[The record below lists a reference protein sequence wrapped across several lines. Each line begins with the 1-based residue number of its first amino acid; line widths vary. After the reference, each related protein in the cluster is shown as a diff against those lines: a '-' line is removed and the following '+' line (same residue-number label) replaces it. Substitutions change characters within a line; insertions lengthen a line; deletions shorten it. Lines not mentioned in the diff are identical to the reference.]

1 MASAAAAAQR
11 RARPMQLKREEK
23 MKRGRAIEPI
33 EHTHTH
39 NNMPR
44 ALCVRVHQSSSSF
57 YLCVALPRYVWS
69 FCSMERE
76 KRCYWASLQSVHPGA
91 VTDAKSEERERG

>member
-23 MKRGRAIEPI
+23 MKRGRAIE
-33 EHTHTH
+33 HTHTH

-44 ALCVRVHQSSSSF
+44 ARCVRVH
-57 YLCVALPRYVWS
+57 LPPSIYVWPS
-69 FCSMERE
+69 RS
-76 KRCYWASLQSVHPGA
+76 PGMCGHFVPWSA
-91 VTDAKSEERERG
+91 RSAAIGRPYKACIPEQ

>member
-44 ALCVRVHQSSSSF
+44 ALCVRVH
-57 YLCVALPRYVWS
+57 LPPSIYVWPS
-69 FCSMERE
+69 
-76 KRCYWASLQSVHPGA
+76 PGMCGHFVPWSA
-91 VTDAKSEERERG
+91 RSAAIGRPYKACIPEQ

>member
-39 NNMPR
+39 NKYAAR
-44 ALCVRVHQSSSSF
+44 ALCACAPSSF